1 MDKSN
6 DWYTHRHP
14 MIGSHTEYDDKHLW
28 NKEQTD
34 NQWLFQIKKTTDKYV
49 VMKHYTSRNKYI
61 NVYWIKTL
69 WWCAIVRILSEVECI
84 TCGRRSDVCLI
95 T

>member
-34 NQWLFQIKKTTDKYV
+34 NQWLFQIKKLL
-49 VMKHYTSRNKYI
+49 I
-61 NVYWIKTL
+61 NML
-69 WWCAIVRILSEVECI
+69 WWNTIQAEISILMCI
-84 TCGRRSDVCLI
+84 E
-95 T
+95 